1 MPQISTDT
9 LIVAIQAVA
18 AQARELRDAV
28 RRGDAE
34 PEEMELLEQWQ
45 DAARDLERAYD
56 VEARV
61 VLNLPPYDELTGE
74 G

>member
-18 AQARELRDAV
+18 AQVRDLRAAV
-28 RRGDAE
+28 HSGEAE
-34 PEEMELLEQWQ
+34 PEEMLLLEEWQ
-45 DAARDLERAYD
+45 DTARDLEQAYD
-56 VEARV
+56 EEAKR
-61 VLNLPPYDELTGE
+61 VLNLPPYGELTGA